1 MIRLYDRFIHKI
13 AVCIIAFCLIQ
24 CSSFS
29 SAQTTIFAQLTG
41 SPTVNMVGWS
51 LNGNAQVGDTPGDAD
66 AFNNEII
73 LTNTTTTQSG
83 GVFYNSPINPVTCPH
98 WTVEF
103 DYRIWGGNAADG
115 LAFCFINV
123 PPSGFVNGGGVGIP
137 GTANGLKVVID
148 TYNNCGGPNPELQI
162 YNGVGYD
169 ECISGIVKVDNS
181 AGTLNFVRSDQYQ
194 PAKITYDSGLINF
207 YINNTLYLST
217 TSVINFAGYIGFTAS
232 TGAQYDQQSVRN
244 VVMYSQQAPSNAG
257 PNVVTCSGEP
267 IQIGTTPNP
276 AYTYSWSPALG
287 LSNTTIANP
296 TTTLTNTGNN
306 PILQNYTVTTTLTA
320 NAGICPTT
328 DQVLVTVYPQKAT
341 ATSVSTCDPNG
352 VLFGGSYQ
360 NVSGI
365 YTDTLSTTHGCDSIV
380 TLNLTAN
387 TPPVLTITSD
397 SICIGETVTLTPG
410 GADNYVW
417 QPTVGTVGPTGI
429 LQLTPIANQTLTLTG
444 TNAAGCSSDTII
456 TVGVFPLPTVDLQ
469 LSATSICLGDELVL
483 TGITNGQLQ
492 SFTGPDG
499 FSSALLID
507 SDAPVNSGNYVFW
520 VQSSEGC
527 VNADS
532 MGIVVNPMPIVTVSA
547 MDSSLCIGESTVLTA
562 AGANQYSWDPGTVNG
577 ATGMV
582 SPGLTTLYTVI
593 GTTTAGCADTAEV
606 LVEVH
611 PYPIVAL
618 DIDPI
623 NLTMENS
630 VASLTNTSSG
640 AITYVWDFGDVQ
652 METMATNFDYT
663 FPATDG
669 LYPVTLI
676 GTNVYGCTDS
686 AVATVKVTSDYL
698 LYVPNAFTPDA
709 DEFNPV
715 FIPVLTA
722 GFDPTTYEFDI
733 YNRWGETVFSTKAV
747 GEGWDG
753 TFKGQRV
760 QDGIYTYRIRF
771 KRASN
776 DGIILVHGHVN
787 VLK

>member
-1 MIRLYDRFIHKI
+1 MIRLKNCFTDLFAMRF
-13 AVCIIAFCLIQ
+13 AFLGMIFCH
-24 CSSFS
+24 SFS
-29 SAQTTIFAQLTG
+29 FGQTTVFAQLTG
-41 SPTVNMVGWS
+41 SPTINMAGWS
-51 LNGNAQVGDTPGDAD
+51 LNGNAVAGDTPGDVD

-73 LTNTTTTQSG
+73 LTNTSTTQSG
-83 GVFYNSPINPVTCPH
+83 GVFYNSPINPVACPH

-103 DYRIWGGNAADG
+103 EYRIWGGNAADG

-244 VVMYSQQAPSNAG
+244 VIMYSQQAPSNAG
-257 PNVVTCSGEP
+257 PNVVTCSGDP

-287 LSNTTIANP
+287 LSSTTSANP
-296 TTTLTNTGNN
+296 TSTLTNTGNN

-341 ATSVSTCDPNG
+341 TVNTTTCDPNG
-352 VLFGGSYQ
+352 VLFGGTYQ
-360 NVSGI
+360 TISGT
-365 YTDTLSTTHGCDSIV
+365 YTDTLATTHGCDSIV

-387 TPPVLTITSD
+387 TPPSLTIVSD
-397 SICIGETVTLTPG
+397 SVCIGNSVILTPG
-410 GADNYVW
+410 GASSYTW
-417 QPTVGTVGPTGI
+417 QPALGTINSTGEMQFTPT
-429 LQLTPIANQTLTLTG
+429 ANQTFTLTG
-444 TNAAGCSSDTII
+444 TSAAGCTSDTTI
-456 TVGVFPLPTVDLQ
+456 TVGVFALPTVDIQ
-469 LSATSICLGDELVL
+469 LSSTAICLGEELQI
-483 TGITNGQLQ
+483 TGSTSGTLQ
-492 SFTGPDG
+492 SLVGPNGFTGAQLNSNDIP
-499 FSSALLID
+499 A
-507 SDAPVNSGNYVFW
+507 VSGNYVLW
-520 VQSSEGC
+520 VVSPDGC
-527 VNADS
+527 LNGDS
-532 MGIVVNPMPIVTVSA
+532 VAVIVNPMPIVNLNAS
-547 MDSSLCIGESTVLTA
+547 DSSLCIGESTVLNA
-562 AGANQYSWDPGTVNG
+562 SGADVYNWDPTVFSG
-577 ATGMV
+577 AMGSVT
-582 SPGLTTLYTVI
+582 PGNSTLYTVI
-593 GTTTAGCADTAEV
+593 GTTLAGCADTASV
-606 LVEVH
+606 FIAVH
-611 PYPIVAL
+611 PYPIIAL
-618 DIDPI
+618 NVDPI

-630 VASLTNTSSG
+630 VATLFNNSSG
-640 AITYVWDFGDVQ
+640 AMTYVWDFGDVQ
-652 METMATNFDYT
+652 LESMAPSFDYT

-698 LYVPNAFTPDA
+698 LYVPNAFTPDE

-715 FIPVLTA
+715 FQPILSA
-722 GFDPTTYEFDI
+722 GFDPTTYELDI
-733 YNRWGETVFSTKAV
+733 FNRWGETVFSTKDVA
-747 GEGWDG
+747 EGWDG
-753 TFKGQRV
+753 TLNGHRV